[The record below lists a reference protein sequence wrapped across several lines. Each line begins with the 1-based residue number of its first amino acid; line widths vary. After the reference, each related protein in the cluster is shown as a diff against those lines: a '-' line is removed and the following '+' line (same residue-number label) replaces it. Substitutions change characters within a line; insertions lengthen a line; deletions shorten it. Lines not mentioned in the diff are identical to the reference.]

1 MLNDR
6 ILADLKAAMLA
17 KDNIRR
23 DTLRM
28 LKSAIEYAKIEQ
40 KKEQFPDADILA
52 VIKKQVKQRQDSI
65 AGFDQ
70 GGRADLADKEK
81 AEMAVLKSYLPEE
94 LSPDQLEEIV
104 VAAIAE
110 TGAASKADMGK
121 VMKVVQ
127 AKVAGRADNRV
138 VSQMIGSKLA

>member
-1 MLNDR
+1 MLNDT

-40 KKEQFPDADILA
+40 KKEQLSDADILA

-127 AKVAGRADNRV
+127 AKVAGRADNRA

>member
-1 MLNDR
+1 MLNDT

-40 KKEQFPDADILA
+40 KKEQLSDADILA

-94 LSPDQLEEIV
+94 LSPAQLEEFV

-127 AKVAGRADNRV
+127 AKVAGRADNRA